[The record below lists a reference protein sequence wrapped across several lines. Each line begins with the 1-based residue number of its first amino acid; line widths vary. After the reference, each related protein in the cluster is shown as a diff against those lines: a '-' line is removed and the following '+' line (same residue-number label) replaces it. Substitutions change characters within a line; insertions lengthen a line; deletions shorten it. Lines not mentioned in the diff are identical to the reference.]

1 MPLRL
6 VVRIVDPT
14 LPRDG
19 TDLIT
24 TASRGAYR
32 RPDANRVT
40 VLMTSS
46 PRESRDA
53 SLDPPEPSSE
63 CHEVSTVTR

>member
-19 TDLIT
+19 TDLI
-24 TASRGAYR
+24 RRRVGEVD
-32 RPDANRVT
+32 RPDAT
-40 VLMTSS
+40 
-46 PRESRDA
+46 A
-53 SLDPPEPSSE
+53 
-63 CHEVSTVTR
+63 